1 MENCPADC
9 GLENQVQKLPRRSL
23 LVGLAG
29 ALAAIGIGSESASA
43 AKTYT
48 LGKKSLVPLKSGK
61 LFRVGGQSIF
71 VTQPSAGVFRAFNA
85 LCTHQG
91 GIINKV
97 SGSNMICPSHGARFD
112 ANTGNPAGGPAKR
125 ALAKIKITVSGNE
138 LKVTL

>member
-1 MENCPADC
+1 MKDCPADC
-9 GLENQVQKLPRRSL
+9 GLEHQAKKLPRRSL
-23 LVGLAG
+23 LIGFAGL
-29 ALAAIGIGSESASA
+29 LSTIGIGTQSASA

-48 LGKKSLVPLKSGK
+48 LGKKSTVPLKSGK

-91 GIINKV
+91 GIVNRV

-112 ANTGNPAGGPAKR
+112 SNTGNPAGGPARR
-125 ALAKIKITVSGNE
+125 ALAKIKITVSGND
-138 LKVTL
+138 LKVTF